1 MSKSIDLTGQ
11 KFGRLIV
18 LERYGS
24 NRKNVALWKCQ
35 CDCGN
40 IKIARSDMLRCGNTK
55 SCGCLMLDRARE
67 TSIKNKNKRYN
78 ENYYEEHGDVTYLFD
93 KSRQHY
99 AIIDTSII
107 PFVKDFYWKKGNNG
121 YWITQVKNSKNIKL
135 LHVFVHSH
143 YHGNNK
149 DALKDIDHKDRNVDN
164 NTCDNLRLVTRREN
178 IANRIRNPI
187 TFNKKWQKYIAQIT
201 YCEVHYYLGGYV
213 NKADADALYKY
224 AHKLFYK
231 ECSPYFNENIDVSHI
246 KMTKTTKEALERID
260 NITTIK

>member
-24 NRKNVALWKCQ
+24 NKKNVALWKCQ

-40 IKIARSDMLRCGNTK
+40 VKIVRSDMLRNGHTK
-55 SCGCLMLDRARE
+55 SCGCLMLDKTRE
-67 TSIKNKNKRYN
+67 TSIENKNKRCN

-93 KSRQHY
+93 RCKQHHT
-99 AIIDTSII
+99 IIDTSLVPLI
-107 PFVKDFYWKKGNNG
+107 KDFYWKKGYNG
-121 YWITQVKNSKNIKL
+121 YWITQTKNNRNVQL
-135 LHVFVHSH
+135 LHTFVYRY
-143 YHGNNK
+143 YHG
-149 DALKDIDHKDRNVDN
+149 DIADISKDIDHKDRNVDN
-164 NTCDNLRLVTRREN
+164 NTSVNLRLVTRREN

-246 KMTKTTKEALERID
+246 EMTKTTKETLKRIE
-260 NITTIK
+260 NITAIK

>member
-1 MSKSIDLTGQ
+1 
-11 KFGRLIV
+11 
-18 LERYGS
+18 
-24 NRKNVALWKCQ
+24 
-35 CDCGN
+35 
-40 IKIARSDMLRCGNTK
+40 MLRCGNTK

-107 PFVKDFYWKKGNNG
+107 PFVKDFYWEKGNNG

-143 YHGNNK
+143 YYGNNK
-149 DALKDIDHKDRNVDN
+149 DTLKDIDHKDRNVDN

-231 ECSPYFNENIDVSHI
+231 ECSPYFNENIDVLHI
-246 KMTKTTKEALERID
+246 EMTKTTKETLERIE